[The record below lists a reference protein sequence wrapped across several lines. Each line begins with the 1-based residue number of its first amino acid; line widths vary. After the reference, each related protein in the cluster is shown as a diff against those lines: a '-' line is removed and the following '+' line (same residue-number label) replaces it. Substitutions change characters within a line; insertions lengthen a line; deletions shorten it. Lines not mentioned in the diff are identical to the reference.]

1 MKTNINTPWGDAID
15 TLKHNKSLDE
25 WYYSF
30 PKLNYN
36 VFKLPEQYSFDL
48 NKMRQ
53 EINKI
58 IESNE
63 TQSIKRNHE
72 GKKYNR
78 YKGLGFF
85 ARENSSS
92 PLEDHFTRRDTNL
105 GEVYPDDLHLNNKLP
120 ELYENDFTNPTSI
133 YNDYFKDVFSV
144 FKHNINKASLLDM
157 RSKGFLGSHVDFPY
171 YKAIRLHATI
181 YGGENSYY
189 EIDGERFQIPADG
202 NWYFIDTGKF
212 HSAWNEG
219 PSDRLTIN
227 VNLSGVISD
236 PRNLANNLLL

>member
-1 MKTNINTPWGDAID
+1 MKTLINQPWGDTID
-15 TLKHNKSLDE
+15 TVKHSKPLDQ

-36 VFKLPEQYSFDL
+36 VFRLPTEYSFDIEE
-48 NKMRQ
+48 MRKQ
-53 EINKI
+53 IDNI
-58 IESNE
+58 LESHE
-63 TQSIKRNHE
+63 PLSIKRNSD

-85 ARENSSS
+85 AREDSVN

-105 GEVYPDDLHLNNKLP
+105 GEVFPDDLHLNNSLP
-120 ELYENDFTNPTSI
+120 ELYENDFTKPTQI

-144 FKHNINKASLLDM
+144 FKHHINKASLLDM

-181 YGGENSYY
+181 YGGEHSYY
-189 EIDGERFQIPADG
+189 EVDGERFQIPADG
-202 NWYFIDTGKF
+202 HWYFFDTGKY

-219 PSDRLTIN
+219 PQDRLTIN
-227 VNLSGVISD
+227 VNLSGIFSD
-236 PRNLANNLLL
+236 PRELADKLAL